1 MAETLF
7 PVRQRCKK
15 CGKGLGRDLAPVLLG
30 LFCSPSCAG
39 MAEPSRD
46 AGDPRTPRECKTMR
60 EGKWEFK
67 RRYRS
72 IQEIPDRI
80 REDPSTNWYWCGH
93 CGATHV
99 GHSRLGEAEQFRM
112 VHVQGDIADILVK
125 RRGLATREQV
135 AKVAGVRPIRLKEL
149 ETGAAH
155 PEGMATLLKVAP
167 VLGLSLGFGIKQRQG
182 DGRDTPAR
190 RAGASAPGSRT
201 RALRP

>member
-15 CGKGLGRDLAPVLLG
+15 CGKALGRDLATVLFG
-30 LFCSPSCAG
+30 LYCSPSCAG
-39 MAEPSRD
+39 MAEPSKD
-46 AGDPRTPRECKTMR
+46 AGDSRTPRECKTMR

-72 IQEIPDRI
+72 VQEIPDLI
-80 REDPSTNWYWCGH
+80 REDPSTNWYTCGH
-93 CGATHV
+93 CGAIHV

-112 VHVQGDIADILVK
+112 VHVQSDIADVLVK
-125 RRGLATREQV
+125 RRGLATIAQV

-149 ETGAAH
+149 ENGVAH
-155 PEGMATLLKVAP
+155 PDGMATLLKVAP
-167 VLGLSLGFGIKQRQG
+167 VLGLSLGFGIRQRRG
-182 DGRDTPAR
+182 DGRDVPTR
-190 RAGASAPGSRT
+190 RAGSSVSVSRT